1 MRELIVLTV
10 GATLAVFAFTIGTWK
25 GLNSMVVVAVAMALA
40 FLAGAGIAQAGDAT
54 VFYIG
59 FGAAFLVYFC
69 FILAKIATALK
80 EIAVRLNIRNER

>member
-1 MRELIVLTV
+1 MRTLIILASS
-10 GATLAVFAFTIGTWK
+10 ATLAVCALTIGTWK
-25 GLNSMVVVAVAMALA
+25 GLNSMAVVAVAMTLA

-69 FILAKIATALK
+69 FMLAKIATALK
-80 EIAVRLNIRNER
+80 EIAVRLDIRK